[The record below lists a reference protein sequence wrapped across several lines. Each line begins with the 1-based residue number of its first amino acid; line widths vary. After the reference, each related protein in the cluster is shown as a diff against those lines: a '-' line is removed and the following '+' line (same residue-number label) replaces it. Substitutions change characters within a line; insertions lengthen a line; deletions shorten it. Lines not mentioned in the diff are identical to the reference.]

1 MVHSVYRAAEILSML
16 SVGKKRITDIGKELN
31 LSKST
36 THRLLKTLENCG
48 FVFQDPV
55 SHQYFLG
62 HLIIKLSSN
71 PLATHQNLI
80 VCAYEEMKRL
90 REISGETVTIHIRIG
105 TQRICLEE
113 MQANQNIR
121 YGVGKGSV
129 SPIYAGSAGKI
140 LLAELSETDRSH
152 LIQNIHLTAVG
163 PHTIT
168 DRNELLREIEKIRK
182 QGYAISSG
190 ETLEGAISVSVPIR
204 GYFCPVAL
212 SIFGPKFRLEPIIP
226 GLKKKM
232 EMSAKRIGTKI
243 KPSGQVRR
251 GDSRIAPGG
260 NAGAS

>member
-1 MVHSVYRAAEILSML
+1 MVMVNSVYRAAKILSML
-16 SVGKKRITDIGKELN
+16 SAGKNRITDICKELS

-48 FVFQDPV
+48 FVFQDPI

-62 HLIIKLSSN
+62 NLILKLSSN
-71 PLATHQNLI
+71 PLTTHQNLI
-80 VCAYEEMKRL
+80 VCAYEEMKKL

-121 YGVGKGSV
+121 YGVGRGSV

-140 LLAELSETDRSH
+140 LLSELKKTEQNN
-152 LIQNIHLTAVG
+152 LIKNIQLTPVG
-163 PHTIT
+163 PNTIT
-168 DRNELLREIEKIRK
+168 DRNTLFKELEKIKR

-190 ETLEGAISVSVPIR
+190 ETLEGAISISVPIR

-212 SIFGPKFRLEPIIP
+212 SIFGPKFRLGPRIMDYKEE
-226 GLKKKM
+226 M
-232 EMSAKRIGTKI
+232 EMSAKRILNKI
-243 KPSGQVRR
+243 NSTG
-251 GDSRIAPGG
+251 
-260 NAGAS
+260 

>member
-1 MVHSVYRAAEILSML
+1 
-16 SVGKKRITDIGKELN
+16 
-31 LSKST
+31 
-36 THRLLKTLENCG
+36 
-48 FVFQDPV
+48 
-55 SHQYFLG
+55 
-62 HLIIKLSSN
+62 
-71 PLATHQNLI
+71 
-80 VCAYEEMKRL
+80 MKRL

-140 LLAELSETDRSH
+140 LLAELTETDRSH
-152 LIQNIHLTAVG
+152 LIQNIHLTPVG

-168 DRNELLREIEKIRK
+168 DRNGLLREIEKIRK

-190 ETLEGAISVSVPIR
+190 ETLEGAISMSVPIR

-212 SIFGPKFRLEPIIP
+212 SIFGPKFRLEPIILS
-226 GLKKKM
+226 LKKKM

-243 KPSGQVRR
+243 KH
-251 GDSRIAPGG
+251 
-260 NAGAS
+260 AG

>member
-1 MVHSVYRAAEILSML
+1 MVHSVYRAAEILSLL
-16 SVGKKRITDIGKELN
+16 SAGKNRITDIGKELN

-48 FVFQDPV
+48 FVFQDPA

-62 HLIIKLSSN
+62 HLVVELSSN
-71 PLATHQNLI
+71 PLTMHQKLI

-90 REISGETVTIHIRIG
+90 REVSGETVTIHIRIG

-140 LLAELSETDRSH
+140 LLAELAETDRGH
-152 LIQNIHLTAVG
+152 LIKNIHLTPVG

-168 DRNELLREIEKIRK
+168 DRNGLLREIEKIRQ

-190 ETLEGAISVSVPIR
+190 ETLEGAISISVPIK

-212 SIFGPKFRLEPIIP
+212 SIFGPKFRLEPIIL

-232 EMSAKRIGTKI
+232 EMSAKRIGAKI
-243 KPSGQVRR
+243 KH
-251 GDSRIAPGG
+251 
-260 NAGAS
+260 AG

>member
-1 MVHSVYRAAEILSML
+1 MVNSVYRAAEILNLL
-16 SVGKKRITDIGKELN
+16 SKRETRITDICKELS

-55 SHQYFLG
+55 SHRYFLG
-62 HLIIKLSSN
+62 HLIIKLFSN
-71 PLATHQNLI
+71 PLTTHQNLI

-90 REISGETVTIHIRIG
+90 REISGETVTIHIRVG

-113 MQANQNIR
+113 MQAKQNIR

-140 LLAELSETDRSH
+140 LLAELTETDRNH
-152 LIQNIHLTAVG
+152 LIQNIVLTPVG

-168 DRNELLREIEKIRK
+168 DRDRLLREIKKVRK
-182 QGYAISSG
+182 KGYAISSG
-190 ETLEGAISVSVPIR
+190 ETLEGAISISVPIQ

-212 SIFGPKFRLEPIIP
+212 SIFGPKFRLEPLIP
-226 GLKKKM
+226 GLKKEM
-232 EMSAKRIGTKI
+232 EMSAKRIGGKI
-243 KPSGQVRR
+243 KPVG
-251 GDSRIAPGG
+251 
-260 NAGAS
+260 

>member
-1 MVHSVYRAAEILSML
+1 MVNSVYRAAEILNML
-16 SVGKKRITDIGKELN
+16 SVGKNRITDISKELS

-36 THRLLKTLENCG
+36 THRLLKTLEKCG
-48 FVFQDPV
+48 FVVQDPS

-71 PLATHQNLI
+71 PLDTHQHLI
-80 VCAYEEMKRL
+80 VCAYEEMKKL
-90 REISGETVTIHIRIG
+90 KEISEETVALHIRVG

-121 YGVGKGSV
+121 YVIGKGSV

-140 LLAELSETDRSH
+140 LLSELTDH
-152 LIQNIHLTAVG
+152 ELNNLLKNIKLNRVG

-168 DRNELLREIEKIRK
+168 DRNSLFQELEKIKK

-190 ETLEGAISVSVPIR
+190 ETLEGAISISVPIR

-212 SIFGPKFRLEPIIP
+212 SIFGAKFRLGPRIMDIKER
-226 GLKKKM
+226 M
-232 EMSAKRIGTKI
+232 EMSAKRILN
-243 KPSGQVRR
+243 
-251 GDSRIAPGG
+251 RIATTG
-260 NAGAS
+260 